1 MKKLAFYRKLLFL
14 SFEARKYWVD
24 FRLLAPGCTKM
35 HKNGLGCKHPTS
47 GCRCKM
53 VPQLCKFFQN
63 LHPRM
68 QVGNLGVYLFQILN
82 CIFTNCYLAVSADF
96 KISFQKTQI
105 ILLRTNFIDCHTF
118 FFNLRKKKSK
128 GQVWGKF
135 GAKSLLKGQGFV
147 NLPHARAS
155 WGLGQMEIWKGK
167 FCQNLPH
174 TGQVDNPVL
183 LRELY
188 L

>member
-1 MKKLAFYRKLLFL
+1 MIKLAFYKKLLFL
-14 SFEARKYWVD
+14 SFEARKCWAEFGLWV
-24 FRLLAPGCTKM
+24 PGCTKM

-82 CIFTNCYLAVSADF
+82 CFSTYCYLAVSADF

-105 ILLRTNFIDCHTF
+105 ILEPILKIAIHF

-135 GAKSLLKGQGFV
+135 GAKSLLKGQGYD

-174 TGQVDNPVL
+174 TGQVDNPG
-183 LRELY
+183 
-188 L
+188 